1 LLNVSAMEDKGK
13 CLFVIPLRYN
23 GEFRFAQ
30 FLLNLPDRSDQ
41 ADGKRSK
48 KGTYG
53 IRLLLDMSALGPVHV
68 DASVLE
74 KVVKIDFLVSDNG
87 VKQRFEDGAAR
98 LTEALAQ
105 SGFHVKQVRCRC
117 VDSENTIPA
126 SLVDE
131 MLDETRHRISLI
143 V

>member
-1 LLNVSAMEDKGK
+1 M
-13 CLFVIPLRYN
+13 
-23 GEFRFAQ
+23 
-30 FLLNLPDRSDQ
+30 
-41 ADGKRSK
+41 
-48 KGTYG
+48 
-53 IRLLLDMSALGPVHV
+53 
-68 DASVLE
+68 LE
-74 KVVKIDFLVSDNG
+74 KVVKIDFLVSHKE

-98 LTEALAQ
+98 LTEALAK